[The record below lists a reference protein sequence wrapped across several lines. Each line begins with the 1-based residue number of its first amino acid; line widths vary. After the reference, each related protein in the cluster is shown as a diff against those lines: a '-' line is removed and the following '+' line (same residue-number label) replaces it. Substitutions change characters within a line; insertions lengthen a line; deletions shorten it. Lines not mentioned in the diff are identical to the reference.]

1 MQNNFNEYIKNSLQ
15 NHEIIPPNDAWSNI
29 QMAIKPKRKTALVFP
44 WKKWMFTAAS
54 LALPLILGVWL
65 WNNSNENTKI
75 NNDKTQKS
83 ITSFFDSE
91 SDELIK
97 NNSQKPNNQ
106 SKNNQVFLIS
116 NNSEVDETFDY
127 NYDNL
132 VSLKPNQFRLTNDNE
147 HNSNDNSLW
156 NKISFWVQ
164 KNIIFSNEDDRIN
177 DANEYFV
184 MENET
189 FYDSDDDYQE
199 STYIDEDELLAKN
212 RLEVNPYAQ
221 FGYLGSLTGKNLI
234 SDQLDM
240 YKTQNKIALTYG
252 AKASYSINDRLK
264 LRSGVGII
272 NLNQETSDVYFLSS
286 QNINNDYLINYNDIN
301 ILNENQITAETSSQD
316 KFKGKLNHELR
327 MVEIPMEVE
336 YKITE
341 NKKANLYATTG
352 LSALFVNKNDVY
364 LDDASEKVLFAKA
377 TNIND
382 VSFTANAGIKLDYKL
397 SDNLSVNVEP
407 QLKYMVNTI
416 KGNENA
422 RPYIVGVNAGL
433 SYSL

>member
-1 MQNNFNEYIKNSLQ
+1 MQNNFNQYIKNSLY
-15 NHEIIPPNDAWSNI
+15 NHEIIPPNDAWENI
-29 QMAIKPKRKTALVFP
+29 QMAIKSKRKTALVFP
-44 WKKWMFTAAS
+44 WRKWMFTAVS

-65 WNNSNENTKI
+65 WNNSNENIKV
-75 NNDKTQKS
+75 NNDNTEKS
-83 ITSFFDSE
+83 ITPFFDSE
-91 SDELIK
+91 SDKLIK
-97 NNSQKPNNQ
+97 NNSEKPDNQ
-106 SKNNQVFLIS
+106 YQNNQVFLIN
-116 NNSEVDETFDY
+116 NNSEVYETIDY

-132 VSLKPNQFRLTNDNE
+132 VSLKPTQFRLINDNK
-147 HNSNDNSLW
+147 HNTNDNSLW
-156 NKISFWVQ
+156 NRISFWVQ
-164 KNIIFSNEDDRIN
+164 KNIIFSNEDKRIN
-177 DANEYFV
+177 DSNEYFV

-199 STYIDEDELLAKN
+199 SSYIDEDKLLKDN
-212 RLEVNPYAQ
+212 RLEINPYIH
-221 FGYLGSLTGKNLI
+221 FGYLGSLTGENLI

-252 AKASYSINDRLK
+252 AKAIYSINDRLK
-264 LRSGVGII
+264 LRSGMGVI
-272 NLNQETSDVYFLSS
+272 NLSQETSDIYFSSS

-301 ILNENQITAETSSQD
+301 VLNENEILLNSQD
-316 KFKGKLNHELR
+316 KFKGNLQHKLR
-327 MVEIPMEVE
+327 IVEIPMELE

-364 LDDASEKVLFAKA
+364 LQESDEKVLFAKA

-382 VSFTANAGIKLDYKL
+382 VSFSANAGIKLDYKL
-397 SDNLSVNVEP
+397 SDNLSVNIEP

-416 KGNENA
+416 KGNETA